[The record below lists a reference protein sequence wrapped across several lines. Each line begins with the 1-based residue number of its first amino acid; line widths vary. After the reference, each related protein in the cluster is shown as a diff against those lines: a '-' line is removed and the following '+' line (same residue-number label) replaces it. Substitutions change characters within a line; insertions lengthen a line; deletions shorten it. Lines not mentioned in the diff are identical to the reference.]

1 MTCKD
6 KPRGEREADIQQ
18 AIRLALGLEPGLVLW
33 RNNVGAAFHA
43 ETKRPVQYGVGGTGG
58 ADLIGLLTVNVA
70 LFCADPDN
78 CDDMPRFICNG
89 HHRRIARFIAL
100 EVKRPGG
107 RVRPEQVDFINM
119 VRADGGFAAIVHSVE
134 EARAAIERAR
144 RGERE

>member
-18 AIRLALGLEPGLVLW
+18 SIRLALGLEQGLVLW

-58 ADLIGLLTVNVA
+58 SDLIGLL
-70 LFCADPDN
+70 
-78 CDDMPRFICNG
+78 NG
-89 HHRRIARFIAL
+89 RFIAL
-100 EVKRPGG
+100 EIKSSTG
-107 RVRPEQVDFINM
+107 RVRPEQADFINL
-119 VRADGGFAAIVHSVE
+119 VRATGGFAAIVRSVE

-144 RGERE
+144 RGECE